1 MPCVIVSPGGRDDV
15 FDYNTGATAV
25 LCMLDCAGDVVQ
37 RDVMIDNSEHHLA
50 AVLDEG

>member
-1 MPCVIVSPGGRDDV
+1 M
-15 FDYNTGATAV
+15 FDYNTEATAE

-50 AVLDEG
+50 AERDEG